1 MKVAILYGGKSG
13 EHEVSLSS
21 AAFIARNLDKAH
33 RITLI
38 GVSKDGQWVLQS
50 QSTLEACLESDGPL
64 TLRTDGPQVVIA
76 PGKGIRVF
84 GSHGVSDLNVDI
96 VFPVLHGTFGEDGTV
111 QGLLECANI
120 AYVGADVLGSAVGMD
135 KEAAKILWQASGLP
149 VVPYLI
155 ARSSK
160 TQELTKLRAEA
171 EQRFGW
177 PMFIKPARCGS
188 SLGAQAVK
196 AEADFIP
203 AIEEAM
209 HWDSKAIIEPFIH
222 ARELECSV
230 IGNDEPTAFP
240 PGEIATTHE
249 FYSYDAKYI
258 DPDGARLYIPA
269 KLSPEMA
276 ARIQELSLSAYRTVG
291 ACGLAR
297 VDFFLDRS
305 SNELYLSEINT
316 MPGFTSIS
324 MFPMMCMHGGMPYTT
339 LMETLLELGIERKKK
354 AASLRFSKGS
364 L

>member
-177 PMFIKPARCGS
+177 PMFVKPARCGS

-209 HWDSKAIIEPFIH
+209 DFA
-222 ARELECSV
+222 
-230 IGNDEPTAFP
+230 TA
-240 PGEIATTHE
+240 
-249 FYSYDAKYI
+249 
-258 DPDGARLYIPA
+258 
-269 KLSPEMA
+269 
-276 ARIQELSLSAYRTVG
+276 
-291 ACGLAR
+291 
-297 VDFFLDRS
+297 
-305 SNELYLSEINT
+305 
-316 MPGFTSIS
+316 
-324 MFPMMCMHGGMPYTT
+324 
-339 LMETLLELGIERKKK
+339 LLC
-354 AASLRFSKGS
+354 ADT
-364 L
+364 